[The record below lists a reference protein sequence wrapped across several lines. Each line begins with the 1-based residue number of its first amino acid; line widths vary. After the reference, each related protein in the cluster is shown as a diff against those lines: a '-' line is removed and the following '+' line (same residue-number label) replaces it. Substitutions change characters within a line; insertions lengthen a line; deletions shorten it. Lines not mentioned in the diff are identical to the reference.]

1 MDASQ
6 VLVVITTLPDED
18 SAAALTRAL
27 LEARVAACVNRMP
40 ACESQYWWQGTIE
53 TARELPLLIKTT
65 RACYD
70 ALEAAIRHH
79 HPYDVPEIVALPVQ
93 AGLPAYLDWVVQQT
107 ATPGG
112 NGNARRGNDAA

>member
-1 MDASQ
+1 MDAPQ

-18 SAAALTRAL
+18 SATALTRAL
-27 LEARVAACVNRMP
+27 LEARVAACVNRLP

-70 ALEAAIRHH
+70 ALEAVIRQH

-112 NGNARRGNDAA
+112 NGNARAGNDAA

>member
-40 ACESQYWWQGTIE
+40 ACESQYWWQGKIE

-93 AGLPAYLDWVVQQT
+93 AGLPAYLDRVVQQT

>member
-40 ACESQYWWQGTIE
+40 ACESQYWWQGKIE